1 MKMKIGLTFSLL
13 FCLLF
18 TTGNT
23 ITGQDSAKVGVLYDY
38 AKLYGLIRFYHPSD
52 QSADANWNLFSIHSI
67 EKILRQDFI
76 KKNSDSFILSL
87 FDSIA
92 PSILNKS
99 FANISTGKIKIWNH
113 KGYGMQQDKSY
124 KSHRILLEL
133 DSANLKERNYFHEH
147 QLNTGLKISIPLYA
161 LVDINGRTLPNFNIQ
176 KQFSYIEN
184 SNSHSIAISLANFI
198 HTWNVLRHFFPY
210 QNEINLNWDKLLFQN
225 IHRSLSDTS
234 IELHY
239 YTLQRFLSLFKDGH
253 MGVYHKSMNKNF
265 AIPISFKMIDQK
277 IYIEKM
283 LSPIPGL
290 SIGDEIIKVNNQ
302 KISAYVAEM
311 RSRISGSPQWVN
323 FLISKEISRGMR
335 GYSTLLELRTGRKIN
350 LHYTLHYFNYL
361 WFFKRDDTI
370 QSKEISQE
378 VLYVNLNYLPTDSL
392 IAKIETMRKYKGIIF
407 DLRGYPLPN
416 LRSFLPYL
424 EIENDS
430 NWMMRADSIQPY
442 FKSYKPIFLQWNL
455 PKVTN
460 PLKNIHVL
468 LIDGRSISYAES
480 VSLLFKTYG
489 KSNYVIGTPSAGA
502 NGNINRVDLLNGFS
516 FTFTGLKVTFPDS
529 FQHFIYGVKP
539 DVLVKEKSIYLK
551 QGRDIFIET
560 AIKLIDEK

>member
-1 MKMKIGLTFSLL
+1 M
-13 FCLLF
+13 
-18 TTGNT
+18 
-23 ITGQDSAKVGVLYDY
+23 
-38 AKLYGLIRFYHPSD
+38 
-52 QSADANWNLFSIHSI
+52 
-67 EKILRQDFI
+67 
-76 KKNSDSFILSL
+76 
-87 FDSIA
+87 
-92 PSILNKS
+92 
-99 FANISTGKIKIWNH
+99 
-113 KGYGMQQDKSY
+113 
-124 KSHRILLEL
+124 
-133 DSANLKERNYFHEH
+133 
-147 QLNTGLKISIPLYA
+147 
-161 LVDINGRTLPNFNIQ
+161 
-176 KQFSYIEN
+176 
-184 SNSHSIAISLANFI
+184 
-198 HTWNVLRHFFPY
+198 
-210 QNEINLNWDKLLFQN
+210 
-225 IHRSLSDTS
+225 
-234 IELHY
+234 
-239 YTLQRFLSLFKDGH
+239 
-253 MGVYHKSMNKNF
+253 
-265 AIPISFKMIDQK
+265 
-277 IYIEKM
+277 
-283 LSPIPGL
+283 
-290 SIGDEIIKVNNQ
+290 
-302 KISAYVAEM
+302 
-311 RSRISGSPQWVN
+311 N

-407 DLRGYPLPN
+407 DLRGYPLSN